1 MFGSKAKDAQKAAS
15 ARVDEVLARQRAQ
28 REAAEKAARELAA
41 RQARQARQARPNSR
55 ADKSAKRR

>member
-41 RQARQARQARPNSR
+41 RQARQARPNSR